1 MMLQRKRSK
10 VSLLLMQINPNKGFI
25 EQLKK
30 YALQEGLTCNFDYEE
45 VPVPRERSFSKGR
58 SASKERNKV
67 QYNLGS
73 PLGMSYRDNSAQK
86 LAEVRA
92 ETNDCLK
99 KKDESDSIKRKPLLN
114 AEEN

>member
-1 MMLQRKRSK
+1 
-10 VSLLLMQINPNKGFI
+10 MQINPNKGFI

-58 SASKERNKV
+58 SASKERNKGE
-67 QYNLGS
+67 YNLGN
-73 PLGMSYRDNSAQK
+73 PLGMSHRDNSAQK
-86 LAEVRA
+86 LAEARA
-92 ETNDCLK
+92 DTNDCLK
-99 KKDESDSIKRKPLLN
+99 SQDESNTSPKRKPLLN